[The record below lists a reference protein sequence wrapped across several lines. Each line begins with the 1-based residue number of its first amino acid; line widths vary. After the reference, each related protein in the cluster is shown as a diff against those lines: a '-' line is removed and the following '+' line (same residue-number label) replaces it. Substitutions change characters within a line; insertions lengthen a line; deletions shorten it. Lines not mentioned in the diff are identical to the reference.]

1 MLPSQQESTKRYKL
15 KNRIRNKQS
24 KTILQSDSELLLKE
38 RIQINHAILDR
49 LKNRIE
55 QLKGKILES
64 IIHDVFYLVENIH
77 KNLHKKYFDLPNE
90 RDIYENLMD

>member
-15 KNRIRNKQS
+15 KTRIRNKQS

-64 IIHDVFYLVENIH
+64 IIPDVFYLVENIY
-77 KNLHKKYFDLPNE
+77 KNLHKKYFHLPNE
-90 RDIYENLMD
+90 RDIYEI

>member
-64 IIHDVFYLVENIH
+64 IIPDVFYLVENIH